1 MKMSRGTVNENFEP
15 TGDSEKVL
23 DAFKAGRETNHPWG
37 RHTPRSVQETTGIT
51 KGNVEF
57 YLRELTNAG
66 WIRRY
71 TRGLY
76 EFVMDPREAND
87 E

>member
-1 MKMSRGTVNENFEP
+1 MSRGTVNENFEP
-15 TGDSEKVL
+15 TGDGEMVL
-23 DAFKAGRETNHPWG
+23 DAFKKGRDSNQPWG
-37 RHTPRSVQETTGIT
+37 RHTPVSIHEETGIA

-76 EFVMDPREAND
+76 EFVQDPRE
-87 E
+87 

>member
-1 MKMSRGTVNENFEP
+1 MSRATVNENFEP
-15 TGDSEKVL
+15 TGDAETVL
-23 DAFKAGRETNHPWG
+23 DAFKKGREANRPWG
-37 RHTPRSVQETTGIT
+37 RHTPRSIHEETGIS

-76 EFVMDPREAND
+76 EFVIDPREPTSD
-87 E
+87 

>member
-1 MKMSRGTVNENFEP
+1 M
-15 TGDSEKVL
+15 
-23 DAFKAGRETNHPWG
+23 
-37 RHTPRSVQETTGIT
+37 QETTGIT